1 MTPRRLRHY
10 ETRGE
15 CSAAKVLGVS
25 QPGLSSE
32 KSNEQER
39 LMLSD
44 SSLQTRVV
52 YDIAVRYAT
61 PLWRI
66 GAAFRGTCVA
76 GLWILLAWFPAGAL
90 PQAAA
95 QLLTVSAGVS
105 LAWIQT
111 RPDTLDRLASGRI
124 APVRKAAGHLR
135 NVRGRATADL
145 PGMLEGFGMIVA
157 LLLFG
162 GPISVRPLPAPVYV
176 VGLILITAHVWNA
189 FAQVMTDASWY
200 NPDTPPAR
208 GLVAYR
214 PWIPASVA
222 AIAIAII
229 VAPGHSAAS
238 RLPAGLIIPLI
249 LAGSIVLLLPF
260 TMVFEVLLRAG
271 QEACEISMGEVRRND
286 SITVHSLVKNGAHAL
301 IRQMQ
306 ADAGADRETRSLAD
320 SMLILAEEAR
330 QMMLDGG
337 PSAETV
343 ALLWDCVLQTVP
355 GDRRSGM
362 ILDAGSRQLRMRKTD
377 YGLARRVLPDLVT
390 NAWKAGAERV
400 EVAVTQERQHA
411 SPAARPWVTVS
422 VADDGPGPPGQP
434 AAARTSLRIL
444 DDHLHRFDGAVVT
457 ERRDGGGTRVL
468 ARWRSSPW

>member
-1 MTPRRLRHY
+1 
-10 ETRGE
+10 
-15 CSAAKVLGVS
+15 
-25 QPGLSSE
+25 
-32 KSNEQER
+32 
-39 LMLSD
+39 MLSD
-44 SSLQTRVV
+44 SSLRTRVV

-66 GAAFRGTCVA
+66 GAAFRGGCVA
-76 GLWILLAWFPAGAL
+76 GLWILLVWFPARSL

-95 QLLTVSAGVS
+95 QLLMVSAGVS
-105 LAWIQT
+105 TAWIQT
-111 RPDTLDRLASGRI
+111 QPDTLDRLASGPV
-124 APVRKAAGHLR
+124 APIRKAAGHLR
-135 NVRGRATADL
+135 GVRGRATADL
-145 PGMLEGFGMIVA
+145 AGLLEGFGMIVA
-157 LLLFG
+157 LLLYG
-162 GPISVRPLPAPVYV
+162 GPISVRPLPTPVYV
-176 VGLILITAHVWNA
+176 AGLILITAHVWNA

-222 AIAIAII
+222 AIEIVLI
-229 VAPGHSAAS
+229 VAPGHSAAG
-238 RLPAGLIIPLI
+238 RLPAGLIIPLL

-260 TMVFEVLLRAG
+260 TMVFEVLLKAG
-271 QEACEISMGEVRRND
+271 LEACEISMGEVRRND

-330 QMMLDGG
+330 QMMLGGG

-355 GDRRSGM
+355 GDRRGGM
-362 ILDAGSRQLRMRKTD
+362 ILDAGSRQLRMAKTD

-390 NAWKAGAERV
+390 NAWKAGAQRV
-400 EVAVTQERQHA
+400 EVAVSQERQQA
-411 SPAARPWVTVS
+411 NAAGRPWVTVS
-422 VADDGPGPPGQP
+422 VADDGPGLPAQP
-434 AAARTSLRIL
+434 TGNRTSLRIL
-444 DDHLHRFDGAVVT
+444 DDHLHRFDGAVVA